1 MIVSRLVKGWEVIAL
16 NTIYDWFMAPL
27 EALRL
32 RASRKTLM
40 PQASG
45 NVLEIGTGTGAN
57 LPFFDY
63 SKIEA
68 LTLSDLKLS
77 KRARRYAFPE
87 GVEVAWNEAP
97 LEDLE
102 VAPASFDSIVFTL
115 VFCSVE
121 DPLEGL
127 KRVYELLKPGGKIY
141 FIEHVMPD
149 HHHVRKV
156 VNGLNPHWRKIAS
169 GCNLNRETLETIK
182 EAGFILEKYSVSLGG
197 ALIEGVAVK
206 P

>member
-1 MIVSRLVKGWEVIAL
+1 M

-32 RASRKTLM
+32 RAVRKRLM
-40 PQASG
+40 AGASG

-63 SKIEA
+63 GKIDA
-68 LTLSDLKLS
+68 LTLSDLKFS
-77 KRARRYAFPE
+77 KRVKRYRFPP
-87 GVEVAWNEAP
+87 GLSVALREQP
-97 LEDLE
+97 LEDLD
-102 VAPASFDSIVFTL
+102 APAEAFDSIVFTL

-127 KRVYELLKPGGKIY
+127 RRVYQLLKPGGKIY
-141 FIEHVMPD
+141 FIEHVLPD
-149 HHHVRKV
+149 QHHLRRAANH
-156 VNGLNPHWRKIAS
+156 LNPHWKRIAS
-169 GCNLNRETLETIK
+169 GCNLNRENLETIK
-182 EAGFILEKYSVSLGG
+182 EAGFILERHSVSLGG
-197 ALIEGVAVK
+197 ILIEGVAVK

>member
-1 MIVSRLVKGWEVIAL
+1 M

-32 RASRKTLM
+32 RASRKSLM
-40 PQASG
+40 SKVSG
-45 NVLEIGTGTGAN
+45 KVLEIGTGTGAN
-57 LPFFDY
+57 LPYFDY

-77 KRARRYAFPE
+77 KRARSYVFPE
-87 GVEVAWNEAP
+87 DVEVVYNEAP
-97 LEDLE
+97 LEALK
-102 VAPASFDSIVFTL
+102 VPPSSFDSIVFTL
-115 VFCSVE
+115 VFCSVD

-127 KRVYELLKPGGKIY
+127 QRVYELLKPGGKIY

-149 HHHVRKV
+149 HHHVRKA
-156 VNGLNPHWRKIAS
+156 VNGINPHWRKIAS

-182 EAGFILEKYSVSLGG
+182 EAGFVLEKHSVSLGG